1 MMFTSSQI
9 VLFAFLAGARE
20 TIALTPLETFY
31 PIDLNDT
38 SYISNTSLGSYGGI
52 YSIPGK
58 STTSNITYGTY
69 NYCSMPHPRARE
81 YQLPAPV
88 SSGTVKAGIVYLEYL
103 QRHQRRTMYNI
114 LPSGETV
121 LFNCSGILPY
131 LYAGPHD
138 TTTQQPI
145 PVYASTYTDAGNP
158 FVGKYISGTC
168 QYPQLTIGGLSD
180 GYQHGRDLD
189 EVYGATGKLRLFP
202 ATPSLE
208 KTYFRSSE
216 SPLTQQS
223 AGGVLRGIWSGYK
236 KSIPLHQQATS
247 VDTVNA
253 GYSCSAISSTLAKIK
268 STTEW
273 QAHLAATSTLRT
285 TLGNMFEA
293 NSDAWQGTM
302 DHFADNFQARLC
314 NGYPLPC
321 SPTNSSYCVTQ
332 DMAEEVFRAGD
343 WEWNYY
349 WRTNPFVQQYIQ
361 VVEGLF
367 IGDIVSRLESV
378 ANGTIQEGKY
388 SHIFVHDGDI
398 GPIAGALGINA
409 LRWPGMGSNIAFEIW
424 KIQNTTAKIDGHFAR
439 VLYSGQPMKSV
450 YGDMDWMPLET
461 VLNILRRFMPVDI
474 VELCNS

>member
-1 MMFTSSQI
+1 MIFTSSHI
-9 VLFAFLAGARE
+9 FFVFLAGVRK
-20 TIALTPLETFY
+20 TIAFTPLETFY

-52 YSIPGK
+52 YSISGK
-58 STTSNITYGTY
+58 STTSNTTYGTY
-69 NYCSMPHPRARE
+69 NYCSMPHPRAQE
-81 YQLPAPV
+81 YQLPGPV
-88 SSGTVKAGIVYLEYL
+88 ANGTVKAGIVYLEYI
-103 QRHQRRTMYNI
+103 QRHQRRTMYNV

-121 LFNCSGILPY
+121 PFNCSGILPY
-131 LYAGPHD
+131 LYAGPDD
-138 TTTQQPI
+138 TTMQQPI

-180 GYQHGRDLD
+180 GYQHGRDLN
-189 EVYGATGKLRLFP
+189 EVYGATGKLSLFP
-202 ATPSLE
+202 MTPSLE
-208 KTYFRSSE
+208 ETYFRSSE

-236 KSIPLHQQATS
+236 TSIPLHQQATS

-253 GYSCSAISSTLAKIK
+253 GYSCSAVSSTLAKIK
-268 STTEW
+268 STAEW
-273 QAHLAATSTLRT
+273 QAHLAATSALRT
-285 TLGNMFEA
+285 TIGNIFEA
-293 NSDAWQGTM
+293 NSGAWQGTM

-332 DMAEEVFRAGD
+332 EMAEEVFRAGD

-349 WRTNPFVQQYIQ
+349 WRANPFAQQYIQ

-367 IGDIVSRLESV
+367 IGEVVSRLESV

-398 GPIAGALGINA
+398 GPIAGALGIDA

-424 KIQNTTAKIDGHFAR
+424 KIHNSTATIDGYFAR
-439 VLYSGQPMKSV
+439 VLYSGQPMKSI
-450 YGDMDWMPLET
+450 YGDMDWMPLES
-461 VLNILRRFMPVDI
+461 LLGILRKFVPADI